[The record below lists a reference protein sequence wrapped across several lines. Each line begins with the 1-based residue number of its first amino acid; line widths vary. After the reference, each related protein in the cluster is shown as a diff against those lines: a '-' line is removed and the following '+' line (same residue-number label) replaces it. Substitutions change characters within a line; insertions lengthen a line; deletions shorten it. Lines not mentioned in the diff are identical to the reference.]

1 MKADAQIQT
10 EKGEPVYVLRASN
23 PFSGMVLRFM
33 ANAAVALSIPSLEV
47 NKIRATASAMDAWRE
62 RLDRGKTP

>member
-1 MKADAQIQT
+1 MEKDLQIQT

-47 NKIRATASAMDAWRE
+47 NRIRATASAMDAWRAK
-62 RLDRGKTP
+62 LNRGRAS